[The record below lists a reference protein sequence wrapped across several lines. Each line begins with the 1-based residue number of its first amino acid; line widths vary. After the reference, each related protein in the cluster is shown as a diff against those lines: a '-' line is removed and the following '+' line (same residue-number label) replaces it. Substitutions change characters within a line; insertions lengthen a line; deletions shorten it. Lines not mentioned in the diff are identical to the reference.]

1 MATPA
6 RPDFDRRRSSSRT
19 RDAQRSVPTSPVGS
33 PPQLQSILKR
43 HPADQERR
51 ARIDGPSSPGT
62 GGVEGGIASLAVGD
76 SSAEALSAET
86 SGRDTPAWVATTVDS
101 KTGFIRRVAFNT
113 FDAGEELEGK
123 AKATGGGTGIH
134 YSFTLSAKSAIYC
147 RSRWSRTFLVA
158 TDLNEY
164 SVNATNWLLTSFLED
179 NDEVVVL
186 RVIEPGSSAHNAWRA
201 SMEEAKDEAEGVLA
215 YLMKKNG
222 DTRPISVIVEFAI
235 GPIEETIHRM
245 IEIYKPDSL
254 IVGTRGRPDS
264 LFKSAFMG
272 SISRWAVARSPV
284 PVVVVRPDDKVRE
297 GLERRLQDQK
307 RGRSYV
313 SLLSEKERKQL
324 SQSQVSVKV
333 TPVEEGSRTT
343 TSTPRPSTDTSSLS
357 ASNAP
362 AQDDRSDDEEED
374 PRAGAAPARTTSSKG
389 NSSSGGGLMAALGF
403 GKKKDKGKEFKRCH
417 GYHHSGEQ
425 SPSPPSPAPS
435 SQQQRPLRR
444 PCSQAQQ
451 PLLSSQRQRDTV
463 RALLYHH
470 LGHQDQETDLCGR
483 LWLTGD
489 ITNFLGSIWQG
500 LIPTV
505 IILALVPSHSYYTV
519 CDVILIFQVFY
530 YRRKRRLHPELYE
543 PLATSDGLNGNGV
556 AALPT
561 PASEQTPLLSAFSA
575 HAPTEPAFPPAVQRA
590 RDLLFYGAGIAIIV
604 SAGVIAWFA
613 GKNKNKEGRV
623 VEEWDTSAQIVGWVS
638 AFLYLGSR
646 LPQLALNRKTKCVG
660 LSIFMFLLAVAGNST
675 YVASILLTS
684 MSPQHLLIN
693 APWLVGSGGTIFLDF
708 IVLGQFAYYAKER
721 RLEAEAAKNGV
732 FAADDDALAR
742 REVFEDDE
750 EEA

>member
-86 SGRDTPAWVATTVDS
+86 SGRDTPASVATTVDS

-357 ASNAP
+357 ASNGAPLERTVTAP

-403 GKKKDKGKEFKRCH
+403 GKKKDKGKEFKRF
-417 GYHHSGEQ
+417 G
-425 SPSPPSPAPS
+425 
-435 SQQQRPLRR
+435 
-444 PCSQAQQ
+444 
-451 PLLSSQRQRDTV
+451 T
-463 RALLYHH
+463 
-470 LGHQDQETDLCGR
+470 
-483 LWLTGD
+483 
-489 ITNFLGSIWQG
+489 
-500 LIPTV
+500 
-505 IILALVPSHSYYTV
+505 
-519 CDVILIFQVFY
+519 
-530 YRRKRRLHPELYE
+530 
-543 PLATSDGLNGNGV
+543 
-556 AALPT
+556 
-561 PASEQTPLLSAFSA
+561 FS
-575 HAPTEPAFPPAVQRA
+575 
-590 RDLLFYGAGIAIIV
+590 
-604 SAGVIAWFA
+604 
-613 GKNKNKEGRV
+613 
-623 VEEWDTSAQIVGWVS
+623 
-638 AFLYLGSR
+638 
-646 LPQLALNRKTKCVG
+646 
-660 LSIFMFLLAVAGNST
+660 
-675 YVASILLTS
+675 
-684 MSPQHLLIN
+684 
-693 APWLVGSGGTIFLDF
+693 
-708 IVLGQFAYYAKER
+708 
-721 RLEAEAAKNGV
+721 
-732 FAADDDALAR
+732 
-742 REVFEDDE
+742 
-750 EEA
+750 

>member
-6 RPDFDRRRSSSRT
+6 RPVLDRRRSSSRN

-51 ARIDGPSSPGT
+51 TGIDGPASPGT

-86 SGRDTPAWVATTVDS
+86 SGRDTPASVATTVDS

-134 YSFTLSAKSAIYC
+134 YSFTLSAKSANYC
-147 RSRWSRTFLVA
+147 RK
-158 TDLNEY
+158 Y

-201 SMEEAKDEAEGVLA
+201 SMEEAKDEAESVLA
-215 YLMKKNG
+215 YLLKKNG
-222 DTRPISVIVEFAI
+222 NHRPISVIVEFAI

-297 GLERRLQDQK
+297 ALERRLQDQK

-324 SQSQVSVKV
+324 NQSQVSVKV
-333 TPVEEGSRTT
+333 TPVQEVSRAI
-343 TSTPRPSTDTSSLS
+343 SPTPRPSTQSSSLS
-357 ASNAP
+357 ATNGAP
-362 AQDDRSDDEEED
+362 LERTVTAPTSDDRSDDKEED

-389 NSSSGGGLMAALGF
+389 NSSSGSGGGLMAALGF
-403 GKKKDKGKEFKRCH
+403 GKKKDKGKEFKRF
-417 GYHHSGEQ
+417 G
-425 SPSPPSPAPS
+425 
-435 SQQQRPLRR
+435 
-444 PCSQAQQ
+444 
-451 PLLSSQRQRDTV
+451 T
-463 RALLYHH
+463 
-470 LGHQDQETDLCGR
+470 
-483 LWLTGD
+483 
-489 ITNFLGSIWQG
+489 
-500 LIPTV
+500 
-505 IILALVPSHSYYTV
+505 
-519 CDVILIFQVFY
+519 
-530 YRRKRRLHPELYE
+530 
-543 PLATSDGLNGNGV
+543 
-556 AALPT
+556 
-561 PASEQTPLLSAFSA
+561 FS
-575 HAPTEPAFPPAVQRA
+575 
-590 RDLLFYGAGIAIIV
+590 
-604 SAGVIAWFA
+604 
-613 GKNKNKEGRV
+613 
-623 VEEWDTSAQIVGWVS
+623 
-638 AFLYLGSR
+638 
-646 LPQLALNRKTKCVG
+646 
-660 LSIFMFLLAVAGNST
+660 
-675 YVASILLTS
+675 
-684 MSPQHLLIN
+684 
-693 APWLVGSGGTIFLDF
+693 
-708 IVLGQFAYYAKER
+708 
-721 RLEAEAAKNGV
+721 
-732 FAADDDALAR
+732 
-742 REVFEDDE
+742 
-750 EEA
+750 